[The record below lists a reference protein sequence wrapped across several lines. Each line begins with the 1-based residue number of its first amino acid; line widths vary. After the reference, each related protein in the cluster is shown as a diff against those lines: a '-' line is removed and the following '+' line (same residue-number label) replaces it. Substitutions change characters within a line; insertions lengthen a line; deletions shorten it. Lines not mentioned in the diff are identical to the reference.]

1 MKPIALA
8 VLAALAAA
16 PAAYASAPAKAGPTV
31 EKTSIADL
39 VANPATKPIVD
50 KYLPGVQQHPQY
62 GMAKGM
68 SLKQLSRFPQAQLTP
83 AKLTAI
89 QAEFDKLK

>member
-8 VLAALAAA
+8 VLVALATA
-16 PAAYASAPAKAGPTV
+16 PAAYAAAAKAAPSV
-31 EKTSIADL
+31 EKTRLGDL
-39 VANPATKPIVD
+39 VADPSTKPIVD

-62 GMAKGM
+62 GMGKGM

-89 QAEFDKLK
+89 QAEFDKLAR

>member
-8 VLAALAAA
+8 VLAALAAT
-16 PAAYASAPAKAGPTV
+16 PAAYAASPAKPSV
-31 EKTSIADL
+31 EKTSLADL
-39 VANPATKPIVD
+39 VANPSTKPIVD

-68 SLKQLSRFPQAQLTP
+68 SLKQLSGFPQAQLTP
-83 AKLTAI
+83 AKLSAI
-89 QAEFDKLK
+89 QAEFDKLAK